1 MISRVPMRGRPA
13 PSRSVTVTVTLTRR
27 SLLTSRY
34 FFFERRTR
42 VLAVTRAG
50 IANLT
55 EPSLTT
61 RLDARLRPPARLRL
75 RETLTFLAVVRVST
89 PAQSLLPAQLRVT
102 GATRRLDTLIARLAI
117 RTKEVAALTGAAEA
131 VTGEPWL
138 AAGVGS
144 AGAPGAVVS
153 TVNVTVA
160 GDASKLPAASVART
174 SNVCAPSLSGGDV
187 KGVGHGAKPW
197 ASNWHANVA
206 FGSSDENVNV
216 GVGLLVGLDGPE
228 SIVVSGAVMSTVND
242 LSSGVRSIFPA
253 ASLA

>member
-13 PSRSVTVTVTLTRR
+13 PSRSVTVTVTLTRW

-42 VLAVTRAG
+42 ALAVTRAG

-102 GATRRLDTLIARLAI
+102 GATRRRDTLIARLAI

-138 AAGVGS
+138 AAGVGSGGSGS

-187 KGVGHGAKPW
+187 KGEEQGAKPW

-206 FGSSDENVNV
+206 LGSSDE
-216 GVGLLVGLDGPE
+216 
-228 SIVVSGAVMSTVND
+228 
-242 LSSGVRSIFPA
+242 
-253 ASLA
+253 